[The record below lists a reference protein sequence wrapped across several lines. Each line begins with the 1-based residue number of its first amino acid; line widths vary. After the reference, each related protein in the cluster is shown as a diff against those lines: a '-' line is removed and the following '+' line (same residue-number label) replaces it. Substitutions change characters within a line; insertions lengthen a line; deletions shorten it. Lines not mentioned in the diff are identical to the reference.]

1 MLPPDLSTSSLDHAA
16 TILDQLFPQSSTLI
30 ATEPSPTAAVLQI
43 ATIMISST
51 PTILHSLTSSST
63 PFATLSPSVS
73 PQDIPQDTGEC
84 ELLGP
89 FAILVQAALGGLAL
103 LSLVYKRWRERPQR
117 PIKIWAF
124 DASKQVVGSVL
135 LHLANLVM
143 SMFSAGQIQVPVAQA
158 AASAARANGEEYQ
171 PNPCSFYLLNLAI
184 DTTLGIPILIIILR
198 LLTAGATLT
207 PLAHPPESIQSGHY
221 GTPPRATWW
230 LKQSLI
236 YFIGLLCMKTCVFI
250 IFELLPWIV
259 QVGDWA
265 LRWTEGNEAVQIAFV
280 MLIFPLIMN
289 ALQYYI
295 IDSFIKNNKATAAEV
310 DEGDAVGEDDAL
322 LAGDDSLEQEEA
334 RKEDAQTATTKGTP
348 KESSRSLLNAEHDL
362 DHHTPEASS
371 SASGSRIE
379 ADALSRKLGR

>member
-1 MLPPDLSTSSLDHAA
+1 MYPPDLPTSNSADHAA
-16 TILDQLFPQSSTLI
+16 SNAGILFSQLLTSMTMDTTTTTGS
-30 ATEPSPTAAVLQI
+30 AAFHI
-43 ATIMISST
+43 ATIIAST
-51 PTILHSLTSSST
+51 PSMFPQTLTTVPKPTETVPSS
-63 PFATLSPSVS
+63 
-73 PQDIPQDTGEC
+73 IPDGSQNTGEC

-103 LSLVYKRWRERPQR
+103 LSLVFKRWRERPQR
-117 PIKIWAF
+117 PLKIWAF
-124 DASKQVVGSVL
+124 DVSKQVFGSVL

-143 SMFSAGQIQVPVAQA
+143 SMFSAGQIQSSMAQA
-158 AASAARANGEEYQ
+158 AANATGMKGEKYQ

-198 LLTAGATLT
+198 LLTAGASLT
-207 PLAHPPESIQSGHY
+207 PLANPPESIRSGHY
-221 GTPPRATWW
+221 GTPPRASWW

-236 YFIGLLCMKTCVFI
+236 YFTGLLGMKTCVFF

-295 IDSFIKNNKATAAEV
+295 IDSFIKNNQAVNEEEGEH
-310 DEGDAVGEDDAL
+310 DEVGEDDAL
-322 LAGDDSLEQEEA
+322 LADDDILDQEEA
-334 RKEDAQTATTKGTP
+334 RKEDARVGATTGSAGDRTRHSEQEP
-348 KESSRSLLNAEHDL
+348 EQ
-362 DHHTPEASS
+362 HTPAASTSS
-371 SASGSRIE
+371 SSGTNIKEDASTNRQV
-379 ADALSRKLGR
+379 R